1 MLNKIVSGFPEA
13 ERGLLRSRILLVY
26 LFLIVLN
33 LAVWGLS
40 VAISYSS
47 PITLGFCALAFSFGL
62 RHAVDAD
69 HIAAIDN
76 VTRKLMQQGQ
86 KPVAVGLY
94 FSLGHST
101 VVIVMTLLVALGT
114 DYMQSHFAQ
123 FKEVGRIIG
132 TSVSASFL
140 LVIAA
145 INFVIFLQVYK
156 TFRAA
161 RKGHAIN
168 QETLDGFLNSRGLLA
183 RLVRP
188 LFRMVGRSWHMYP
201 VGFLFGLGFDTA
213 TEIALLGIVATQA
226 AQQVSVWA
234 IMIFPALFTAG
245 MCLIDTT
252 DGIVMLGAYGWAFVK
267 PMRKLF
273 YNMTITLIS
282 FLIAFLI
289 GSLEVLSIIASRFQ
303 LAAKEVP
310 GKDGGTVDT
319 GFWAFIS
326 SVSDNS
332 SVLGYGIIALMIL
345 SWLVSVVIYRLA
357 KIDQLDQPEPALKAI
372 TQG

>member
-1 MLNKIVSGFPEA
+1 MLNKIISGFPEA

-26 LFLIVLN
+26 LFLIVFN
-33 LAVWGLS
+33 VAVWGL
-40 VAISYSS
+40 ALAFSYWS
-47 PITLGFCALAFSFGL
+47 PITLAVCAAAYLLGL

-101 VVIVMTLLVALGT
+101 VVIVMTLLVVLVT
-114 DYMQSHFAQ
+114 EYMKAHTTEFQ
-123 FKEVGRIIG
+123 ETGRVIG
-132 TSVSASFL
+132 SSISAFFL
-140 LVIAA
+140 LLLAI
-145 INFVIFLQVYK
+145 INFVIFVEVYK

-161 RKGHAIN
+161 KKGQAITE
-168 QETLDGFLNSRGLLA
+168 ETLEGFLNSRGLLA
-183 RLVRP
+183 RLARP
-188 LFRMVGRSWHMYP
+188 LFRMVSRSWQMYP

-213 TEIALLGIVATQA
+213 TQIALYAATLA
-226 AQQVSVWA
+226 AQQASVWA
-234 IMIFPALFTAG
+234 IMIFPLLFMAG

-282 FLIAFLI
+282 FLIALVI
-289 GSLEVLSIIASRFQ
+289 GGLEALSVI
-303 LAAKEVP
+303 AAKFRL
-310 GKDGGTVDT
+310 DT
-319 GFWAFIS
+319 GFWAFVT

-332 SVLGYGIIALMIL
+332 DVLGYGIIGLMIL

-357 KIDQLDQPEPALKAI
+357 KIDQLDHPEPALKGI
-372 TQG
+372 SEG